1 MLPWGAGVA
10 ADYEGEMPV
19 AAARQEADGKSRHDY
34 RQVRDT
40 RLQAHLSHTVTAGE
54 RVGQQSGREWYENAG
69 GNAEQTAYHDQL
81 SHRSGEH
88 IPYSA
93 GREQRQRR
101 NDIVNLMFAAREP
114 SRQKQTRYDQQIG
127 QHRQQLLL
135 ERACAGK
142 NLRKRA
148 EHRRYRQP
156 GQIDHE
162 RQRQYSHKGEQQHR
176 RFSRYDFHDSETF
189 NIY

>member
-1 MLPWGAGVA
+1 
-10 ADYEGEMPV
+10 MPV
-19 AAARQEADGKSRHDY
+19 AAARQEADGKRRHDY

-40 RLQAHLSHTVTAGE
+40 RLKAHLSHTVTAGE
-54 RVGQQSGREWYENAG
+54 GVGQQSGRERNENAG
-69 GNAEQTAYHDQL
+69 GYAEQTAYNDQL
-81 SHRSGEH
+81 RHRRSKH
-88 IPYSA
+88 ICRSA
-93 GREQRQRR
+93 GREQNQRR
-101 NDIVNLMFAAREP
+101 DDIVDLMFAAREP
-114 SRQKQTRYDQQIG
+114 SRQKQTGYDQQIG

-142 NLRKRA
+142 KLRKRA

-162 RQRQYSHKGEQQHR
+162 RQRQYSHKGEQRHR